1 MVQDEIFFDPT
12 GAPLAAHASGALHV
26 QDIMCLRGSHCLFD
40 GFSLTLDPGAA
51 LAVYGANGAGKTSLL
66 RLIAGLV
73 PIQAGAVTLQAAP
86 DMAVAVHYVGHLDG
100 LKNALRVWETL
111 QGFAEFY
118 GRAALS
124 EWQTKQILSLIG
136 LSACADRLV
145 DELSA
150 GQRRRLA
157 LARLLPVARPLWLLD
172 EPFTALDTQGREV
185 LTRLVGAHLAL
196 NGMVIASSHEALPF
210 ATQTITL
217 PTPQGRL

>member
-86 DMAVAVHYVGHLDG
+86 DGCRCALCRPFGRVEKCPARLGNIAGLCRILWPRRIIRVADQAFCHCLGVAVPTG
-100 LKNALRVWETL
+100 
-111 QGFAEFY
+111 
-118 GRAALS
+118 
-124 EWQTKQILSLIG
+124 
-136 LSACADRLV
+136 RLV
-145 DELSA
+145 NYQVR
-150 GQRRRLA
+150 QRRRLA
-157 LARLLPVARPLWLLD
+157 LARLLPVARPLV
-172 EPFTALDTQGREV
+172 A
-185 LTRLVGAHLAL
+185 
-196 NGMVIASSHEALPF
+196 
-210 ATQTITL
+210 
-217 PTPQGRL
+217 